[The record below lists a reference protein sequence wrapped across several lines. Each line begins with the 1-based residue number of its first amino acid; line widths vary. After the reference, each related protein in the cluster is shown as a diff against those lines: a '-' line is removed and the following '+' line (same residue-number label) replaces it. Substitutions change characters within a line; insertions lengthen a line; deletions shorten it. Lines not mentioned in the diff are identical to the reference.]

1 MYFAVSKRES
11 VLNVFESCR
20 YNAVY
25 VEVRAKVAEN
35 VIQARS
41 WLRTDALPGNG
52 ERGLKRG
59 LLAIGGGAGAMRSPA
74 TGSED

>member
-41 WLRTDALPGNG
+41 WLRTDALPGTG
-52 ERGLKRG
+52 ERGLKRVNELD
-59 LLAIGGGAGAMRSPA
+59 LLGKKSMRSPA